1 MKGKAYGLVM
11 PSKAEPLTR
20 ANPLANSKMN
30 KPSIFGHDSSDS
42 DGGGVGEDWVKKSLK
57 VKSNNSG
64 LKKQAKIQMAK
75 ALEEDPTVFQYDE
88 VYDDIERKKEVE
100 KESKKDVDRK
110 PKYVHNLLKAADE
123 RQKEFERRIERQVQK
138 EREKEGNEFADKES
152 FVTSAYRN
160 KMEEIAKQE
169 EEEARMAQIESALD
183 VTKQN
188 NMDGFYRHLYRQTMG
203 EEKGQ
208 IESKVKK
215 EEPEESEEA
224 KAARVKEEMKKIKIE
239 EDKTEETY
247 EDGPN
252 FTIKKID
259 RKKEFRKKEK
269 EESSSESESG
279 SDSDGESDDASKKDA
294 NPDTEES
301 KLEQM
306 KQKLK
311 DQKDKREKR
320 KRKIEQDAS
329 SSESETE
336 ETETKKVKPTEV
348 DVKDDD
354 TPEVVVS
361 EEESKPKID
370 IWKKRTV
377 DEVFDKAIQ
386 RYWERKAEREA
397 GS

>member
-1 MKGKAYGLVM
+1 MGNMG
-11 PSKAEPLTR
+11 S
-20 ANPLANSKMN
+20 
-30 KPSIFGHDSSDS
+30 KPSIFGQDSSDS
-42 DGGGVGEDWVKKSLK
+42 DDGGGGEDWVKKSLK
-57 VKSNNSG
+57 VKANNSG

-138 EREKEGNEFADKES
+138 EREAEGNEFADKES
-152 FVTSAYRN
+152 FVTSAYRK

-169 EEEARMAQIESALD
+169 EEEARTARIEAALD

-208 IESKVKK
+208 IESKV
-215 EEPEESEEA
+215 ESEESEEA
-224 KAARVKEEMKKIKIE
+224 KAARVKEEIKKIKIV
-239 EDKTEETY
+239 EDQV
-247 EDGPN
+247 EDNHQSEPN

-259 RKKEFRKKEK
+259 KKKEFRKKE
-269 EESSSESESG
+269 EVESSSDSGSSSG
-279 SDSDGESDDASKKDA
+279 SDDESDNEDSRKDA
-294 NPDTEES
+294 TNETEATKIE
-301 KLEQM
+301 LM

-311 DQKDKREKR
+311 EQKEKRERR
-320 KRKIEQDAS
+320 KRKIEEDAS
-329 SSESETE
+329 SSESEPD
-336 ETETKKVKPTEV
+336 ETEMKKLKPDQPEE
-348 DVKDDD
+348 KQDDN
-354 TPEVVVS
+354 PQVVV
-361 EEESKPKID
+361 EESAPKVD

-377 DEVFDKAIQ
+377 GEVYNKAVQ
-386 RYWERKAEREA
+386 RYWERKAAREA